1 MTNKIEPTIVY
12 PEAAFET
19 ALLDLVR
26 ACCHAQS
33 AAVVPRFGLDIAVFD
48 LSDRANSAVFI
59 EAKSYGAQ
67 RPGGCGFGNGRG
79 EGPQV
84 QLLLLEGAQL
94 DVLDEFV
101 RWAFVDATRPHGS
114 DRYAL
119 LTCREAKSAAMG
131 SIASGKQN
139 NFRMSAI
146 TPHLVTWP
154 VFSERLVEFVRAG
167 SSSSAIG

>member
-1 MTNKIEPTIVY
+1 MTTQIEPTIVY
-12 PEAAFET
+12 PEAEFEA

-26 ACCHAQS
+26 ACCDEKS

-48 LSDRANSAVFI
+48 LSDRASSAVFI

-79 EGPQV
+79 EGPQA
-84 QLLLLEGAQL
+84 QLLLNEGPQL
-94 DVLDEFV
+94 NVLDRFI

-114 DRYAL
+114 DRFAL
-119 LTCREAKSAAMG
+119 MTCREARSAAMG
-131 SIASGKQN
+131 LVAPGKQN

-146 TPHLVTWP
+146 APHMVAWPLFAEPLVQ
-154 VFSERLVEFVRAG
+154 FVSGGQVAAG
-167 SSSSAIG
+167 